1 LKKGQTVPEGE
12 EEDGLAEAI
21 MMRFGRNGANGAVI
35 NIDIEKSAAATTRS
49 LIISYGQRYPV
60 FFILIQNTL
69 LIVVEAIWKKNLLL
83 RY

>member
-1 LKKGQTVPEGE
+1 MPEGE

-60 FFILIQNTL
+60 FFIQNAL

>member
-1 LKKGQTVPEGE
+1 MPEG
-12 EEDGLAEAI
+12 EDGLAEAI
-21 MMRFGRNGANGAVI
+21 MMRFGRNGAVI

-83 RY
+83 QY

>member
-1 LKKGQTVPEGE
+1 MPEGEE

>member
-1 LKKGQTVPEGE
+1 LKKGQTVPEEG
-12 EEDGLAEAI
+12 EEDGLAETI
-21 MMRFGRNGANGAVI
+21 MMRSGRNGANGAVI

-83 RY
+83 QY